1 MSLITPYCLQGNAGI
16 QGIPMLA
23 IAPGTDLLKRAVIA
37 GGLSSVCSNNNID
50 NIILDFSVPQTGIYW
65 TMYKSNIKYV
75 EDILP
80 VLSSINSKMLKNF
93 LSPIGA
99 NLVLGLKSKRA
110 DEINFDRLS
119 YLIDVLAGSYKQIFL
134 IMPDDNSPA
143 SFDLLKK
150 SKAVLLPFMSDLM
163 SARNAVYLSETYIS
177 KLNSIDIIPLQLDLG
192 FDFHTDK
199 VFAGRQTFQSIISVD
214 FSDAVSKQLF
224 SENSYRNAPK
234 SFTQG
239 LEKILNSFE
248 EKEISQAQ
256 IDESADTY
264 FKDEET
270 YRDLANKIYVLLVEA
285 MKNYTDET
293 DTLVLKQTATAKI
306 EEILKRLDLKLPKKI
321 SDRLF
326 KELRDNVAGLGI
338 LEDLIDDPQ
347 VTEIMV
353 NGPDSIYMEKAG
365 KLSRSELVFP
375 DERRLLTVIDRIV
388 AQIGRHIDEASP
400 IVDARLKDGSR
411 VNAVIRPIALNGATL
426 TIRKFLKN
434 IHSADKLVDI
444 GTMSNPMVEFLKTA
458 VKLRKN
464 IIISGGTGTGKTTLL
479 NTVSSFIPETERLI
493 TIEDSAELQLQQ
505 HHVIRLE
512 ARPKSTEGTGEI
524 SIRRL
529 VVNSLRMRPDRIIVG
544 ECRSGEALD
553 MLQAM
558 NTGHEGSMTTVHA
571 NSEKDAFSRLVTM
584 VLMSGAEL
592 PEKSIV
598 SQIASAIHVIVQL
611 TRYFDGT
618 RKVSS
623 ISVVN
628 NGDSEGDYEVK
639 KVFQFELGGIEN
651 GRQLGQFKSAGYI
664 PAFIKTAS
672 TRGINVDMEIF
683 K

>member
-1 MSLITPYCLQGNAGI
+1 
-16 QGIPMLA
+16 MLS
-23 IAPGTDLLKRAVIA
+23 IAPGTDLLKRAIIA

-50 NIILDFSVPQTGIYW
+50 NIVLDFSLPQTGIYW

-93 LSPIGA
+93 LSPIGS
-99 NLVLGLKSKRA
+99 NLVLGLKSKTIE
-110 DEINFDRLS
+110 EINFDRLS
-119 YLIDVLAGSYKQIFL
+119 YLIDVLSGSYKQLFL
-134 IMPDDNSPA
+134 ILPDGESQV

-163 SARNAVYLSETYIS
+163 SARNAVYLSDMYIS
-177 KLNSIDIIPLQLDLG
+177 KLNSIDIVPFQLDLG
-192 FDFHTDK
+192 FDFHSDK
-199 VFAGRQTFQSIISVD
+199 IFAGRQIFQNIISVD
-214 FSDAVSKQLF
+214 FNDSVSKQLF
-224 SENSYRNAPK
+224 NEASYRSVPK
-234 SFTQG
+234 SFLSG
-239 LEKILNSFE
+239 LEKVINSFKE
-248 EKEISQAQ
+248 QEISQNE
-256 IDESADTY
+256 IDESADKY

-270 YRDLANKIYVLLVEA
+270 YKDLANKIYVLLVEE

-293 DTLVLKQTATAKI
+293 DTAILKQTANTKI
-306 EEILKRLDLKLPKKI
+306 EEILRRLDLKLPKKI

-338 LEDLIDDPQ
+338 LEDLINDEQ

-353 NGPDSIYMEKAG
+353 NGPDSIYTEKAG
-365 KLSRSELVFP
+365 KLSRSALVFP

-434 IHSADKLVDI
+434 IHSSDKLVNI
-444 GTMSNPMVEFLKTA
+444 GTMSDAMVEFLKTA
-458 VKLRKN
+458 VQLRKN

-479 NTVSSFIPETERLI
+479 NTVSSFIPDTERLI

-505 HHVIRLE
+505 RHVIRLE

-544 ECRSGEALD
+544 ECRAGEALD

-623 ISVVN
+623 ISIVN
-628 NGDSEGDYEVK
+628 NGDSEGEYEVK
-639 KVFQFELGGIEN
+639 RVFQFELSGIEN
-651 GRQLGQFKSAGYI
+651 GRQLGQFKSSGYI
-664 PAFIKTAS
+664 PDFIKTAS
-672 TRGINVDMEIF
+672 ARGININMEIF